1 MQTMEIRHEKHGLG
15 ILALAATAFC
25 WSLAGLFIKL
35 VDWHPFAIA
44 FGRSSIS
51 ALFLLM
57 VARKPRFTFSM
68 AQWGAALGSAATMML
83 FIYAN
88 KVTTSANA
96 ILLQYG
102 APIYTGILGAF
113 ILKERP
119 RLEHWLGFVA
129 VAGGMALF
137 FIGDIGG
144 GSFRGDLAA
153 VVSGVTFAF
162 YFIFMRMQKDG
173 SPLESNILAHLVT
186 AATGLGVSLFLPFPA
201 ITVKALVAIAVLG
214 ILQNGLAAV
223 FFSWGIKRVSAV
235 EGILIV
241 GLEPVF
247 NPLWV
252 FLIIGERPGINTLAG
267 GAVIILAVIAV
278 SIVSATRIR
287 RDGRIQG
294 ARVGR
299 RPWFAGQ

>member
-1 MQTMEIRHEKHGLG
+1 MEIRHEKHGLG
-15 ILALAATAFC
+15 MLALAATAFC

-44 FGRSSIS
+44 LGRSTI
-51 ALFLLM
+51 AAIFLLL
-57 VARKPRFTFSM
+57 VARKPRFTFSL
-68 AQWGAALGSAATMML
+68 AQWGAALGNAGTMML
-83 FIYAN
+83 FVYAN
-88 KVTTSANA
+88 KNTTSANS

-102 APIYTGILGAF
+102 APIYTGILGAWL
-113 ILKERP
+113 LKERP
-119 RLEHWLGFVA
+119 RLEHWLGFIA

-137 FIGDIGG
+137 FVGDIGG

-153 VVSGVTFAF
+153 ILSGITFAF

-186 AATGLGVSLFLPFPA
+186 ATISLGVCLFLPLPV
-201 ITVKALVAIAVLG
+201 ISVKAVAAIAVLG
-214 ILQNGLAAV
+214 VFQIGLAAV

-252 FLIIGERPGINTLAG
+252 FLVIGERPALNALAG
-267 GAVIILAVIAV
+267 GAVILLAVITV
-278 SIVSATRIR
+278 SIVSAS
-287 RDGRIQG
+287 RD
-294 ARVGR
+294 R
-299 RPWFAGQ
+299 RPAILRSRKLD

>member
-1 MQTMEIRHEKHGLG
+1 MEMRHEKHGLG

-35 VDWHPFAIA
+35 IDWHPFAIA
-44 FGRSSIS
+44 FGRSIVA
-51 ALFLLM
+51 ALFLIL
-57 VARKPRFTFSM
+57 VARKPRFTFSL
-68 AQWGAALGSAATMML
+68 AQWGAALGNAGTMML

-88 KVTTSANA
+88 KNTTSANS

-102 APIYTGILGAF
+102 APIYTGILGAWL
-113 ILKERP
+113 LKERP
-119 RLEHWLGFVA
+119 RLEHWLGFIA
-129 VAGGMALF
+129 VAIGMALF
-137 FIGDIGG
+137 FVGDIGG

-153 VVSGVTFAF
+153 ILSGITFAF

-186 AATGLGVSLFLPFPA
+186 ATVSLGVSLFLPLPTFSIKA
-201 ITVKALVAIAVLG
+201 IAAIAVLG
-214 ILQNGLAAV
+214 VFQIGLAAV

-252 FLIIGERPGINTLAG
+252 FLVIGERPAVNALAG
-267 GAVIILAVIAV
+267 GAVIFLAVIAV
-278 SIVSATRIR
+278 STISAS
-287 RDGRIQG
+287 RD
-294 ARVGR
+294 R
-299 RPWFAGQ
+299 RPAILRSRKLD

>member
-1 MQTMEIRHEKHGLG
+1 MRHEKHGLG

-35 VDWHPFAIA
+35 VDWHPFAVA
-44 FGRSSIS
+44 FGRSAIA
-51 ALFLLM
+51 ALFLLAI
-57 VARKPRFTFSM
+57 VRKPRFTFSV
-68 AQWGAALGSAATMML
+68 AQWGAALGHAATMML

-88 KVTTSANA
+88 KTTTSANA

-119 RLEHWLGFVA
+119 RLEHWLGFLA
-129 VAGGMALF
+129 VAGGMTLF
-137 FIGDIGG
+137 FVGDIGG

-153 VVSGVTFAF
+153 IISGITFAL

-186 AATGLGVSLFLPFPA
+186 AAISLVVSLFLPLPE
-201 ITVKALVAIAVLG
+201 ISIKALAAIAVLG
-214 ILQNGLAAV
+214 TLQIGLAAV

-252 FLIIGERPGINTLAG
+252 FLVIGERPGINALAG
-267 GAVIILAVIAV
+267 GVVIILAVIAV
-278 SIVSATRIR
+278 STVSATRIR
-287 RDGRIQG
+287 RDGRVREG
-294 ARVGR
+294 REGR
-299 RPWFAGQ
+299 RPWSAG

>member
-1 MQTMEIRHEKHGLG
+1 MEIRHEKHGLG

-35 VDWHPFAIA
+35 VDWHPFAVA
-44 FGRSSIS
+44 FGRSAI
-51 ALFLLM
+51 AAVFLLLI
-57 VARKPRFTFSM
+57 VRKPRFTFSV
-68 AQWGAALGSAATMML
+68 AQWGAALGHGATMIL
-83 FIYAN
+83 FVYAN
-88 KVTTSANA
+88 KTTTSANA

-119 RLEHWLGFVA
+119 RMEHWLGFMA

-137 FIGDIGG
+137 FLGDIGG

-153 VVSGVTFAF
+153 IVSGITFAL

-173 SPLESNILAHLVT
+173 SPMESNILAHLVT
-186 AATGLGVSLFLPFPA
+186 AAVCLGVSLFLPLPM
-201 ITVKALVAIAVLG
+201 ITVKALAAIAVLG
-214 ILQNGLAAV
+214 TLQIGLAAI

-252 FLIIGERPGINTLAG
+252 FLVIGERPGINALAG
-267 GAVIILAVIAV
+267 GAVIILAVIGV
-278 SIVSATRIR
+278 STVSASRER
-287 RDGRIQG
+287 RTTIQ
-294 ARVGR
+294 RSR
-299 RPWFAGQ
+299 KPDKQ

>member
-1 MQTMEIRHEKHGLG
+1 MEIRHEKHGLG
-15 ILALAATAFC
+15 MLALAATAFC

-44 FGRSSIS
+44 LGRSTI
-51 ALFLLM
+51 AAIFLLL
-57 VARKPRFTFSM
+57 VARKPRFTFSL
-68 AQWGAALGSAATMML
+68 AQWGAALGNAGTMML
-83 FIYAN
+83 FVYAN
-88 KVTTSANA
+88 KNTTSANS

-102 APIYTGILGAF
+102 APIYTGILGAWL
-113 ILKERP
+113 LKERP
-119 RLEHWLGFVA
+119 RLEHWLGFLA

-137 FIGDIGG
+137 FVGDIGG

-153 VVSGVTFAF
+153 ILSGITFAF

-186 AATGLGVSLFLPFPA
+186 ATISLGVCLFLPLPV
-201 ITVKALVAIAVLG
+201 ISVKAVAAIAVLG
-214 ILQNGLAAV
+214 VFQIGLAAV

-252 FLIIGERPGINTLAG
+252 FLVIGERPALNALAG
-267 GAVIILAVIAV
+267 GAVILLAVITV
-278 SIVSATRIR
+278 SIVSAS
-287 RDGRIQG
+287 RD
-294 ARVGR
+294 R
-299 RPWFAGQ
+299 RPAILRSRKLD

>member
-1 MQTMEIRHEKHGLG
+1 MHTMEIRHEKHGLG
-15 ILALAATAFC
+15 MLALAATAFC

-44 FGRSSIS
+44 LGRSTI
-51 ALFLLM
+51 AAIFLLL
-57 VARKPRFTFSM
+57 VARKPRFTFSL
-68 AQWGAALGSAATMML
+68 AQWGAALGNAGTMML
-83 FIYAN
+83 FVYAN
-88 KVTTSANA
+88 KNTTSANS

-102 APIYTGILGAF
+102 APIYTGILGAWL
-113 ILKERP
+113 LKERP
-119 RLEHWLGFVA
+119 RLEHWLGFIA

-137 FIGDIGG
+137 FVGDIGG

-153 VVSGVTFAF
+153 ILSGITFAF

-186 AATGLGVSLFLPFPA
+186 ATISLGVCLFLPLPV
-201 ITVKALVAIAVLG
+201 ISVKAVAAIAVLG
-214 ILQNGLAAV
+214 VFQIGLAAV

-252 FLIIGERPGINTLAG
+252 FLVIGERPALNALAG
-267 GAVIILAVIAV
+267 GAVILLAVITV
-278 SIVSATRIR
+278 SIVSAS
-287 RDGRIQG
+287 RD
-294 ARVGR
+294 R
-299 RPWFAGQ
+299 RPAILRSRKLD

>member
-1 MQTMEIRHEKHGLG
+1 MEIRHEKHGMG
-15 ILALAATAFC
+15 VMALAATAFC

-51 ALFLLM
+51 ALFLYL
-57 VARKPRFTFSM
+57 VARKPRFTFSV
-68 AQWGAALGSAATMML
+68 AQWGAALGSATTMLL

-88 KVTTSANA
+88 KTTTSANA

-129 VAGGMALF
+129 VAVGMALF
-137 FIGDIGG
+137 FVGDIGG

-153 VVSGVTFAF
+153 VISGVTFAL
-162 YFIFMRMQKDG
+162 YFVFMRMQKDG
-173 SPLESNILAHLVT
+173 SPLESNILAHMLT
-186 AATGLGVSLFLPFPA
+186 AGIGLIGSLFLPMPA
-201 ITVKALVAIAVLG
+201 ITVQALGAIAILG

-252 FLIIGERPGINTLAG
+252 FLVIGERPGINSLAG

-278 SIVSATRIR
+278 SIVSTTRE
-287 RDGRIQG
+287 
-294 ARVGR
+294 R
-299 RPWFAGQ
+299 RPVVSQAEKPGPARS

>member
-1 MQTMEIRHEKHGLG
+1 MEMRHEKHGLG
-15 ILALAATAFC
+15 MLALAATAFC

-44 FGRSSIS
+44 LGRSTI
-51 ALFLLM
+51 AAIFLLL
-57 VARKPRFTFSM
+57 VARKPRFTFSL
-68 AQWGAALGSAATMML
+68 AQWGAALGNAGTMML
-83 FIYAN
+83 FVYAN
-88 KVTTSANA
+88 KNTTSANS

-102 APIYTGILGAF
+102 APIYTGILGAWL
-113 ILKERP
+113 LKERP
-119 RLEHWLGFVA
+119 RLEHWLGFIA

-137 FIGDIGG
+137 FVGDIGG

-153 VVSGVTFAF
+153 ILSGITFAF

-186 AATGLGVSLFLPFPA
+186 ATISLGVCLFLPLPV
-201 ITVKALVAIAVLG
+201 ISVKAVAAIAVLG
-214 ILQNGLAAV
+214 VFQIGLAAV

-252 FLIIGERPGINTLAG
+252 FLVIGERPALNALAG
-267 GAVIILAVIAV
+267 GIVILLAVITV
-278 SIVSATRIR
+278 SIVSAS
-287 RDGRIQG
+287 RD
-294 ARVGR
+294 R
-299 RPWFAGQ
+299 RPAILRSRKLD

>member
-1 MQTMEIRHEKHGLG
+1 MPLMEIRHEKHGLG

-51 ALFLLM
+51 AIFLLM
-57 VARKPRFTFSM
+57 VTRKPRFTFSL
-68 AQWGAALGSAATMML
+68 AQWGAALGNAATMML

-88 KVTTSANA
+88 KTTTSANA

-102 APIYTGILGAF
+102 APIYTGILGAWM
-113 ILKERP
+113 LKERP
-119 RLEHWLGFVA
+119 HLEHWLGFIA
-129 VAGGMALF
+129 VAIGMALF
-137 FIGDIGG
+137 FVGDIGG

-153 VVSGVTFAF
+153 ILSGLTFAF

-173 SPLESNILAHLVT
+173 SPLESNILAHLIT
-186 AATGLGVSLFLPFPA
+186 ATIGLGVSLFLPLPTISF
-201 ITVKALVAIAVLG
+201 KAVAAIAVLG
-214 ILQNGLAAV
+214 ILQNGLAAI
-223 FFSWGIKRVSAV
+223 FFSWGIKRVTAV

-252 FLIIGERPGINTLAG
+252 FLVIGERPGLNALVG
-267 GAVIILAVIAV
+267 GTVIFLAVITV
-278 SIVSATRIR
+278 SLVSSTRIR
-287 RDGRIQG
+287 RKNTLYT
-294 ARVGR
+294 
-299 RPWFAGQ
+299 

>member
-1 MQTMEIRHEKHGLG
+1 MPAMEMRHEKHGLG

-35 VDWHPFAIA
+35 IDWHPFAIA
-44 FGRSSIS
+44 FGRSIVA
-51 ALFLLM
+51 ALFLFL
-57 VARKPRFTFSM
+57 VARKPKFTFSL
-68 AQWGAALGSAATMML
+68 AQWGAALGNAGTMML
-83 FIYAN
+83 FVYAN
-88 KVTTSANA
+88 KNTTSANS

-102 APIYTGILGAF
+102 APIYTGILGAWL
-113 ILKERP
+113 LKERP
-119 RLEHWLGFVA
+119 RLEHWLGFIA
-129 VAGGMALF
+129 VAIGMALF
-137 FIGDIGG
+137 FVGDIGG

-153 VVSGVTFAF
+153 ILSGITFAF

-186 AATGLGVSLFLPFPA
+186 ATVSLGVSLFLPLPTFSIKA
-201 ITVKALVAIAVLG
+201 IAAIAVLG
-214 ILQNGLAAV
+214 VFQIGLAAV

-252 FLIIGERPGINTLAG
+252 FLVIGERPALNALAG

-278 SIVSATRIR
+278 STVSAS
-287 RDGRIQG
+287 RD
-294 ARVGR
+294 R
-299 RPWFAGQ
+299 RPAILRSRKLD

>member
-1 MQTMEIRHEKHGLG
+1 MPAMEIRHEKHGLG
-15 ILALAATAFC
+15 IIALAVTAFC

-44 FGRSSIS
+44 FGRSTV
-51 ALFLLM
+51 AAVFLLL
-57 VARKPRFTFSM
+57 VARKPRFTFSF
-68 AQWGAALGSAATMML
+68 AQWGAALGNAGTMML
-83 FIYAN
+83 FVYAN
-88 KVTTSANA
+88 KNTTSANS

-102 APIYTGILGAF
+102 APIYTGILGAYL
-113 ILKERP
+113 LKERP
-119 RLEHWLGFVA
+119 RLEHWLGFAA

-137 FIGDIGG
+137 FVGDIGG
-144 GSFRGDLAA
+144 GTFRGDLAA
-153 VVSGVTFAF
+153 ILSGVTLAF

-186 AATGLGVSLFLPFPA
+186 AAICLGVSLFLPLPVISA
-201 ITVKALVAIAVLG
+201 KALAAIAVLG
-214 ILQNGLAAV
+214 VFQVGLGAV

-252 FLIIGERPGINTLAG
+252 FLVIGERPGANALAG
-267 GAVIILAVIAV
+267 GTVIFLAVIIV
-278 SIVSATRIR
+278 SLVSATRVR
-287 RDGRIQG
+287 RTY
-294 ARVGR
+294 ARSS
-299 RPWFAGQ
+299 

>member
-1 MQTMEIRHEKHGLG
+1 MEMRHEKHGLG

-35 VDWHPFAIA
+35 VDWHPFAVA
-44 FGRSSIS
+44 FGRSAIA
-51 ALFLLM
+51 ALFLLAI
-57 VARKPRFTFSM
+57 VRKPRFTFSV
-68 AQWGAALGSAATMML
+68 AQWGAALGHAATMML

-88 KVTTSANA
+88 KTTTSANA

-119 RLEHWLGFVA
+119 RLEHWLGFLA
-129 VAGGMALF
+129 VAGGMTLF
-137 FIGDIGG
+137 FVGDIGG

-153 VVSGVTFAF
+153 IISGITFAL

-186 AATGLGVSLFLPFPA
+186 AAISLVVSLFLPLPE
-201 ITVKALVAIAVLG
+201 ISIKALAAIAVLG
-214 ILQNGLAAV
+214 TLQIGLAAV

-252 FLIIGERPGINTLAG
+252 FLVIGERPGINALAG
-267 GAVIILAVIAV
+267 GVVIILAVIAV
-278 SIVSATRIR
+278 STVSATRIR
-287 RDGRIQG
+287 RDGRVREG
-294 ARVGR
+294 REGR
-299 RPWFAGQ
+299 RPWSAG